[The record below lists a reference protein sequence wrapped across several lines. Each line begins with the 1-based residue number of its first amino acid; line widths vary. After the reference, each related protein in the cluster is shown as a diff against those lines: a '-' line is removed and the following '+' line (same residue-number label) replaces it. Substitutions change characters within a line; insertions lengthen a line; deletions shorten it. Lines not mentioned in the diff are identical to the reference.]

1 MTKDPYI
8 NSPNGA
14 RLHHS
19 NMEPIQYTK
28 RIPLKLKLTRCA
40 SEKVRTTFRM
50 LIVTVF
56 VSGNAFAAMI
66 STERAMNPYPRKKE
80 IPAFTLANLAPPYLE
95 HTYFEGQD
103 LRPFQAHAASFDLAN
118 AWWLAEA
125 SALAYADEAFAA
137 EWFRKAGFDEVRF
150 FDKRSTQCFVASN
163 REFAVV
169 AFRGSEV
176 WRRRGANDGH
186 DLAADFT
193 TNANFWLVDWAHG
206 AKVHRGFKNALDEVW
221 EDLFPYL
228 AVLQRRGC
236 KIWMT
241 GHSLGAALATLAA
254 DRFGEVQGV
263 YTFGSPR
270 VGDRRFKEVF
280 SIRTYRF
287 VNGNDIVAR
296 LPPPG
301 FYAHVGEPRFIDYE
315 GRIRGRMTES
325 THDRYNCAGE
335 CGEKIS
341 LEKNNL
347 PKTPVFVPDAV
358 IDHVPLLYAVLIWN
372 NLVETPPGA
381 E

>member
-1 MTKDPYI
+1 MI
-8 NSPNGA
+8 
-14 RLHHS
+14 
-19 NMEPIQYTK
+19 
-28 RIPLKLKLTRCA
+28 RCP
-40 SEKVRTTFRM
+40 SERSRTSC
-50 LIVTVF
+50 LVLVAAGLLCG
-56 VSGNAFAAMI
+56 SAFAAMI
-66 STERAMNPYPRKKE
+66 STERAMNPYARKKE
-80 IPAFTLANLAPPYLE
+80 IPAFTLADLAPPFLE
-95 HTYFEGQD
+95 YAYFEGHD
-103 LRPFQAHAASFDLAN
+103 LRPFQPDASSFNLAN

-125 SALAYADEAFAA
+125 STLAYADEAFAA
-137 EWFRKAGFDEVRF
+137 EWFRKAGLDEVRF

-186 DLAADFT
+186 DLTADLMTNADFWL
-193 TNANFWLVDWAHG
+193 ANWTRG

-228 AVLQRRGC
+228 AALQRRGC

-254 DRFGEVQGV
+254 DRYGEVQGV

-270 VGDRRFKEVF
+270 VGNRRFKENY
-280 SIRTYRF
+280 SIRAYRF
-287 VNGNDIVAR
+287 VNGNDMVAR
-296 LPPPG
+296 VPPPG
-301 FYAHVGEPRFIDYE
+301 FYVHVGEPRFIDHE
-315 GRIRGRMTES
+315 GSIRDRPAES
-325 THDRYNCAGE
+325 ALAVSPCGGE
-335 CGEKIS
+335 CGEKFS

-372 NLVETPPGA
+372 NLVDVRHSA

>member
-1 MTKDPYI
+1 
-8 NSPNGA
+8 
-14 RLHHS
+14 
-19 NMEPIQYTK
+19 MEPIQYTK
-28 RIPLKLKLTRCA
+28 RIPLKLKMTRCA
-40 SEKVRTTFRM
+40 SEKVRTACRM
-50 LIVTVF
+50 LIVTVL
-56 VSGNAFAAMI
+56 VSGNALGAMI
-66 STERAMNPYPRKKE
+66 STERSMNPYPRKKQV
-80 IPAFTLANLAPPYLE
+80 PTFTSANLAPPYLE
-95 HTYFEGQD
+95 HAYFEGHD
-103 LRPFQAHAASFDLAN
+103 IFPFQADAASFNLAN

-125 SALAYADEAFAA
+125 STLAYADEAFAA
-137 EWFRKAGFDEVRF
+137 ERFKKAGFDEVRF

-254 DRFGEVQGV
+254 DRYGEVQGV

-270 VGDRRFKEVF
+270 VGNRRFKEGF

-287 VNGNDIVAR
+287 VSGNDIVAR

-315 GRIRGRMTES
+315 GSIR
-325 THDRYNCAGE
+325 DRPTRSAPAFSPCGGE

-358 IDHVPLLYAVLIWN
+358 IDHVPLLYAILIWN
-372 NLVETPPGA
+372 NLVDVRHSA